1 MTLFGLPRTLVY
13 SSLLLCSNILLSSFV
28 TLAYATEMVDEP
40 LGVSKASDS
49 SETIPVSQDET
60 ATKSDL
66 KERSTAKRTGQKTD
80 DQPQEKVDVEET
92 SPTNGENDSKDATSS
107 HDSTHTQ
114 SSAET
119 ESAADTENSAELG
132 SLSADALEQNAD
144 AADGVSLDSASESL
158 EQAPLVLLDAS
169 VAPGKADILTWQME
183 SSFQNV
189 AAPVSV
195 LVLNGVQKGPTLCLT
210 AAIHGDELNGIEV
223 VRRVVNDLEPKQM
236 SGAVI
241 GIPIVNLEGFK
252 RASRYLPDRR
262 DLNRYFPGQAN
273 GSYASRVAHS
283 FFSDVVRHC
292 DFLFD
297 LHTGSMSRTNLPQVR
312 ANLSDPAVADFA
324 EKLGS
329 IVILQSRGG
338 EGTLR
343 RAATDAGIPAV
354 TFEAGAPNNLQ
365 KEAVEQGVATVISTL
380 SALGITNKSR
390 RKRNAEPTFYRSK
403 WVRARDGGILYSK
416 VELGDNV
423 KKGSVL
429 GLLSNPINNTSS
441 EILSPTEGRVIGM
454 ALNQVMYPGFA
465 AYHIGL
471 KSSMVEA
478 AHPIDDETGESF
490 DYDLYESEEVSP
502 PSELDDLSE
511 VAIDSTRDLD
521 LAVDTNEQ
529 AADPERGERGNSSA
543 SSDPSETGSMLRSSN
558 GQAKTQKGKP

>member
-1 MTLFGLPRTLVY
+1 
-13 SSLLLCSNILLSSFV
+13 
-28 TLAYATEMVDEP
+28 
-40 LGVSKASDS
+40 
-49 SETIPVSQDET
+49 
-60 ATKSDL
+60 
-66 KERSTAKRTGQKTD
+66 
-80 DQPQEKVDVEET
+80 
-92 SPTNGENDSKDATSS
+92 
-107 HDSTHTQ
+107 
-114 SSAET
+114 
-119 ESAADTENSAELG
+119 
-132 SLSADALEQNAD
+132 
-144 AADGVSLDSASESL
+144 
-158 EQAPLVLLDAS
+158 
-169 VAPGKADILTWQME
+169 ME
-183 SSFQNV
+183 SSFQDV

-210 AAIHGDELNGIEV
+210 AAIHGDELNGVEV
-223 VRRVVNDLEPKQM
+223 VRRVVNDLDAAKM

-252 RASRYLPDRR
+252 RAHRYLPDRR
-262 DLNRYFPGQAN
+262 DLNRYFPGQVN

-283 FFSDVVRHC
+283 FFNDVIRHC
-292 DFLFD
+292 DFLLD
-297 LHTGSMSRTNLPQVR
+297 LHTGSMSRTNLPQIR

-329 IVILQSRGG
+329 IVILQSSGG

-365 KEAVEQGVATVISTL
+365 KEAVEQGVATVFSTL
-380 SALGITNKSR
+380 SSLGITTKSR

-403 WVRARDGGILYSK
+403 WVRAREGGILYSK

-490 DYDLYESEEVSP
+490 DYDLYESEEADP
-502 PSELDDLSE
+502 PSEIDELNSASLDSPLDQ
-511 VAIDSTRDLD
+511 DS
-521 LAVDTNEQ
+521 AVDQEAVIETNEQ
-529 AADPERGERGNSSA
+529 ATESTDKQTRKKVDKANARAA
-543 SSDPSETGSMLRSSN
+543 SEIGSMPLPTEE
-558 GQAKTQKGKP
+558 AP